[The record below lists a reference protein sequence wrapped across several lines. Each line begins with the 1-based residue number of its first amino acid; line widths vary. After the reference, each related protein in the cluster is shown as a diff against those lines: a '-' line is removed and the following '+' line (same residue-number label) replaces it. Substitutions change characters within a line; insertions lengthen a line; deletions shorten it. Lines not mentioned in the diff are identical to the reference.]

1 MSPTVSL
8 AIDVGGLAADTRVAL
23 DGDLVN
29 VLIDASHAC
38 DVVMIDDFYGLHWTS
53 TCTYLPCRNNC
64 RRARLLIRSLTCVSI
79 GEAAR
84 VDPLLNCTIPR
95 LSCSY

>member
-8 AIDVGGLAADTRVAL
+8 AIEVGGLTADTRVAL
-23 DGDLVN
+23 CGDLVN

-38 DVVMIDDFYGLHWTS
+38 DFVMIDDFCEVHWTS
-53 TCTYLPCRNNC
+53 ACIYSPYRKDCPWSSCSSFNPVVNVRN
-64 RRARLLIRSLTCVSI
+64 SI

-84 VDPLLNCTIPR
+84 VDPLA
-95 LSCSY
+95 S